1 MASKLTK
8 FDFLGE
14 ACKTTSA
21 NVRCLC
27 TDLTLLIN
35 ACDEATSYRVE
46 HKLSHAEK
54 YIAMFEKLRHLS
66 EDLEKRID
74 SKCERLLRIA
84 KSQKSW

>member
-14 ACKTTSA
+14 ACKTTSVS
-21 NVRCLC
+21 VRCLC

-35 ACDEATSYRVE
+35 ACDEASFYRTE
-46 HKLSHAEK
+46 HKLPHVEK
-54 YIAMFEKLRHLS
+54 YTSMSGKLRHLC

-84 KSQKSW
+84 KSQKS